1 MLTMDSWLIS
11 STASLTSENAPS
23 TDFQPMAKA
32 FWRCA
37 SWLCSRRKYWAKSPV
52 CRRELALASMVERW
66 KPMDACSTGL
76 DSTIS
81 EMICAMRCL
90 SMKSA

>member
-1 MLTMDSWLIS
+1 MDSWLIS
-11 STASLTSENAPS
+11 STASLTSEKALS
-23 TDFQPMAKA
+23 TDFQPMVKA

-37 SWLCSRRKYWAKSPV
+37 SWLCNRRKYRAKSPV
-52 CRRELALASMVERW
+52 CRRALALASMVERW
-66 KPMDACSTGL
+66 KPMVACSTEL

-90 SMKSA
+90 TMKSA